1 MASKRVATPPI
12 QSFIYFTHKIFHEK
26 TVYAILAD
34 VLLSTRN
41 GIRLHVRIPKTLVF
55 WRTFL
60 KVTKESANSIEIT
73 LSVEMTPEEE
83 DPFIDRSYRRSVGRL
98 NIPGFRKGKAP
109 RSIVENYVGRTALLN
124 EALDYLIP
132 ETLDTVLRDEDI
144 QAFAEPQIEITEIEP
159 VTFKAVIPLEPTVN
173 LGEYEDIR
181 VEKEPVEITEEQV
194 NDVLQRLRQE
204 SAPWEPVERPVQ
216 YGDLLNITVTGT
228 IDGEQVVNDEGIDYI
243 PQEDNVLPFPG
254 FATNLEGMKDQEN
267 KEFTITIPEDYPR
280 EQFAGKEC
288 TFDLTIL
295 SVKEKVLPELDDEF
309 SKGIGDGYDTLE
321 ELTSHVTGRL
331 SDEAETE
338 ATRELESKT
347 LVALVDLAEIEASEL
362 LYEREVENMQ
372 QERERMLR
380 NQSLDM
386 DTYLSYIGKTPEEF
400 QEELR
405 PTARERLT
413 RFLVLRKL
421 AETESLEVSEED
433 IQNEVDSLIESAGEN
448 ADQMRRNLSSDAV
461 RSNIGSSLLNQ
472 KIMSR
477 IVEISQ
483 GIAAGSNDDE
493 SIEQTPDQSN
503 DEIATESNTEN
514 EEEK

>member
-1 MASKRVATPPI
+1 M
-12 QSFIYFTHKIFHEK
+12 
-26 TVYAILAD
+26 
-34 VLLSTRN
+34 
-41 GIRLHVRIPKTLVF
+41 
-55 WRTFL
+55 
-60 KVTKESANSIEIT
+60 KVTKESANSIEVT
-73 LSVEMTPEEE
+73 LSVEMTNEDE

-109 RSIVENYVGRTALLN
+109 RTIVESYVGRTALLN

-159 VTFKAVIPLEPTVN
+159 VTFKAIVPLEPTVN
-173 LGEYEDIR
+173 LGEYTDIR
-181 VEKEPVEITEEQV
+181 IEKEAVEITDEQV
-194 NDVLQRLRQE
+194 DDVLQRLRQE
-204 SAPWEPVERPVQ
+204 SAPWEPVDRPVQ
-216 YGDLLNITVTGT
+216 YGDLLNITVIGT
-228 IDGEQVVNDEGIDYI
+228 IDGEEVVNDEGIDYI

-254 FATNLEGMKDQEN
+254 FATNLEGMNDQEN
-267 KEFTITIPEDYPR
+267 KAFTITIPEDYPR

-288 TFDLTIL
+288 AFDLTIL
-295 SVKEKVLPELDDEF
+295 SVKEKILPELDDEF
-309 SKGIGDGYDTLE
+309 SKGIGEGYNTLE
-321 ELTSHVTGRL
+321 ELTSHVKDRL

-338 ATRELESKT
+338 STRDLESKAIE
-347 LVALVDLAEIEASEL
+347 ALVELAKIDASEL

-421 AETESLEVSEED
+421 AETEALEVTEED

-448 ADQMRRNLSSDAV
+448 SEQMRRNLSSDAV

-472 KIMSR
+472 KIMGR
-477 IVEISQ
+477 IVDISQ
-483 GIAAGSNDDE
+483 GITAEENDDSSNDNNSVKE
-493 SIEQTPDQSN
+493 P
-503 DEIATESNTEN
+503 TEDDTEPNN
-514 EEEK
+514 ETQEEK

>member
-1 MASKRVATPPI
+1 M
-12 QSFIYFTHKIFHEK
+12 
-26 TVYAILAD
+26 
-34 VLLSTRN
+34 
-41 GIRLHVRIPKTLVF
+41 
-55 WRTFL
+55 

-73 LSVEMTPEEE
+73 LSVEMTNEDE

-109 RSIVENYVGRTALLN
+109 RTIVERYVGRTALLN

-159 VTFKAVIPLEPTVN
+159 VTFKAIVPLEPTVN
-173 LGEYEDIR
+173 LGEYTDIR
-181 VEKEPVEITEEQV
+181 IEKEAVEITDEQV
-194 NDVLQRLRQE
+194 DDVLQRLRQE
-204 SAPWEPVERPVQ
+204 SAPWEPVDRPVQ
-216 YGDLLNITVTGT
+216 YGDLLNITVIGT
-228 IDGEQVVNDEGIDYI
+228 IDGEEVVNDEGIDYI

-254 FATNLEGMKDQEN
+254 FATNLEGMNDQEN
-267 KEFTITIPEDYPR
+267 KAFTITIPEDYPR

-288 TFDLTIL
+288 AFDLTIL
-295 SVKEKVLPELDDEF
+295 SVKEKILPELDDEF
-309 SKGIGDGYDTLE
+309 SKGIGEGYDTLD
-321 ELTSHVTGRL
+321 ELTSHVKDRL

-338 ATRELESKT
+338 STRELESKAIE
-347 LVALVDLAEIEASEL
+347 ALVELAKIDASEL

-421 AETESLEVSEED
+421 AETEALEVTEED

-448 ADQMRRNLSSDAV
+448 SEQMRRNLSSDAV

-472 KIMSR
+472 KIMGR
-477 IVEISQ
+477 IVDISQ
-483 GIAAGSNDDE
+483 GITAEENDDSSNDNNSVKE
-493 SIEQTPDQSN
+493 P
-503 DEIATESNTEN
+503 TEDDTEPNN
-514 EEEK
+514 ETQEEK

>member
-1 MASKRVATPPI
+1 M
-12 QSFIYFTHKIFHEK
+12 
-26 TVYAILAD
+26 
-34 VLLSTRN
+34 
-41 GIRLHVRIPKTLVF
+41 
-55 WRTFL
+55 

-73 LSVEMTPEEE
+73 LSVEMTNEDE

-109 RSIVENYVGRTALLN
+109 RTIVESYVGRTALLN

-159 VTFKAVIPLEPTVN
+159 VTFKAIVPLEPTVN
-173 LGEYEDIR
+173 LGEYTDIR
-181 VEKEPVEITEEQV
+181 IEKEAVEITDEQV
-194 NDVLQRLRQE
+194 DDVLQRLRQE
-204 SAPWEPVERPVQ
+204 SAPWEPVDRPVQ
-216 YGDLLNITVTGT
+216 YGDLLNITVIGT
-228 IDGEQVVNDEGIDYI
+228 IDGEEVVNDEGIDYI

-254 FATNLEGMKDQEN
+254 FATNLEGMNDQEN
-267 KEFTITIPEDYPR
+267 KAFTITIPEDYPR

-288 TFDLTIL
+288 AFDLTIL
-295 SVKEKVLPELDDEF
+295 SVKEKILPELDDEF
-309 SKGIGDGYDTLE
+309 SKGIGEGYDTLD
-321 ELTSHVTGRL
+321 ELTSHVKDRL

-338 ATRELESKT
+338 STRELESKAIE
-347 LVALVDLAEIEASEL
+347 ALVELAEIDASEL

-421 AETESLEVSEED
+421 AETEELEVTEED

-448 ADQMRRNLSSDAV
+448 SEQMRRNLSSDAV

-472 KIMSR
+472 KIMGR
-477 IVEISQ
+477 IVDISQ
-483 GIAAGSNDDE
+483 GITAEENDDSSNDNNSVKE
-493 SIEQTPDQSN
+493 P
-503 DEIATESNTEN
+503 TEDDTEPNN
-514 EEEK
+514 ETQEEK

>member
-1 MASKRVATPPI
+1 M
-12 QSFIYFTHKIFHEK
+12 
-26 TVYAILAD
+26 
-34 VLLSTRN
+34 
-41 GIRLHVRIPKTLVF
+41 
-55 WRTFL
+55 
-60 KVTKESANSIEIT
+60 KVTKESANSIEVT
-73 LSVEMTPEEE
+73 LSVEMTNEDE

-109 RSIVENYVGRTALLN
+109 RTIVESYVGRTALLN

-159 VTFKAVIPLEPTVN
+159 VTFKAIVPLEPTVN
-173 LGEYEDIR
+173 LGEYTDIR
-181 VEKEPVEITEEQV
+181 IEKEAVEITDEQV
-194 NDVLQRLRQE
+194 DDVLQRLRQE
-204 SAPWEPVERPVQ
+204 SAPWEPVDRPVQ
-216 YGDLLNITVTGT
+216 YGDLLNITVIGT
-228 IDGEQVVNDEGIDYI
+228 IDGEEVVNDEGIDYI

-254 FATNLEGMKDQEN
+254 FATNLEGMNDQEN
-267 KEFTITIPEDYPR
+267 KAFTITIPEDYPR

-288 TFDLTIL
+288 AFDLTIL
-295 SVKEKVLPELDDEF
+295 SVKEKILPELDDEF
-309 SKGIGDGYDTLE
+309 SKGIGEGYDTLD
-321 ELTSHVTGRL
+321 ELTSHVKNRL

-338 ATRELESKT
+338 STRELESKAIE
-347 LVALVDLAEIEASEL
+347 ALVELAEIDASEL

-421 AETESLEVSEED
+421 AETEALEVTEED
-433 IQNEVDSLIESAGEN
+433 IQKEVDSLIESAGEN
-448 ADQMRRNLSSDAV
+448 SEQMRRNLASDAV

-472 KIMSR
+472 KIMGR
-477 IVEISQ
+477 IVDISQ
-483 GIAAGSNDDE
+483 GITAEENDDSSNDNNSVKE
-493 SIEQTPDQSN
+493 P
-503 DEIATESNTEN
+503 TEDDTEPNN
-514 EEEK
+514 ETQEEK

>member
-1 MASKRVATPPI
+1 M
-12 QSFIYFTHKIFHEK
+12 
-26 TVYAILAD
+26 
-34 VLLSTRN
+34 
-41 GIRLHVRIPKTLVF
+41 
-55 WRTFL
+55 

-73 LSVEMTPEEE
+73 LSVEMTNEDE

-109 RSIVENYVGRTALLN
+109 RTIVESYVGRTALLN

-159 VTFKAVIPLEPTVN
+159 VTFKAIVPLEPTVN
-173 LGEYEDIR
+173 LGEYTDIR
-181 VEKEPVEITEEQV
+181 IEKEAVEITDEQV
-194 NDVLQRLRQE
+194 DDVLQRLRQE
-204 SAPWEPVERPVQ
+204 SAPWEPVDRPVQ

-228 IDGEQVVNDEGIDYI
+228 IDGEEVVNDEGIDYI

-254 FATNLEGMKDQEN
+254 FATNLEGMNDQEN
-267 KEFTITIPEDYPR
+267 KAFTITIPEDYPR

-288 TFDLTIL
+288 AFDLTIL
-295 SVKEKVLPELDDEF
+295 SVKEKILPELDDEF
-309 SKGIGDGYDTLE
+309 SKGIGEGYDTLE
-321 ELTSHVTGRL
+321 ELTSHVKDRL

-338 ATRELESKT
+338 STRDLESKAIE
-347 LVALVDLAEIEASEL
+347 ALVELAKIDASEL

-421 AETESLEVSEED
+421 AETEALEVTEED
-433 IQNEVDSLIESAGEN
+433 IQNEVASLIESAGEN
-448 ADQMRRNLSSDAV
+448 SEQMRRNLSSDAV

-472 KIMSR
+472 KIMGR
-477 IVEISQ
+477 IVDISQ
-483 GIAAGSNDDE
+483 GITAEENDDSSNDNNSVKE
-493 SIEQTPDQSN
+493 P
-503 DEIATESNTEN
+503 TEDDTEPNN
-514 EEEK
+514 ETQEEK

>member
-1 MASKRVATPPI
+1 M
-12 QSFIYFTHKIFHEK
+12 FHEK

-41 GIRLHVRIPKTLVF
+41 GIRTCNRIPKTLVF

-60 KVTKESANSIEIT
+60 KVTKESANSIEVT
-73 LSVEMTPEEE
+73 LSVEMTNEDE

-109 RSIVENYVGRTALLN
+109 RTIVESYVGRTALLN

-159 VTFKAVIPLEPTVN
+159 VTFKAIVPLEPTVN
-173 LGEYEDIR
+173 LGEYTDIR
-181 VEKEPVEITEEQV
+181 IEKQAVEITDEQV
-194 NDVLQRLRQE
+194 DDVLQRLRQE
-204 SAPWEPVERPVQ
+204 SAPWEPVDRPVQ
-216 YGDLLNITVTGT
+216 YGDLLNITVIGT
-228 IDGEQVVNDEGIDYI
+228 IDGEEVVNDEGIDYI

-254 FATNLEGMKDQEN
+254 FATNLEGMNDQEN
-267 KEFTITIPEDYPR
+267 KAFTITIPEDYPR

-288 TFDLTIL
+288 AFDLTIL
-295 SVKEKVLPELDDEF
+295 SVKEKILPELDDEF
-309 SKGIGDGYDTLE
+309 SKGIGEGYDTLE
-321 ELTSHVTGRL
+321 ELTSHVKDRL

-338 ATRELESKT
+338 STRELESKAIE
-347 LVALVDLAEIEASEL
+347 ALVELAEIDASEL

-421 AETESLEVSEED
+421 AETEALEVTEED
-433 IQNEVDSLIESAGEN
+433 IQNEVASLIESAGEN
-448 ADQMRRNLSSDAV
+448 SEQMRRNLSSDAV

-472 KIMSR
+472 KIMGR
-477 IVEISQ
+477 IVDISQ
-483 GIAAGSNDDE
+483 GITAEENDDSSNDNNSVKE
-493 SIEQTPDQSN
+493 P
-503 DEIATESNTEN
+503 TEDDTEPNN
-514 EEEK
+514 ETQEEK

>member
-1 MASKRVATPPI
+1 M
-12 QSFIYFTHKIFHEK
+12 
-26 TVYAILAD
+26 
-34 VLLSTRN
+34 
-41 GIRLHVRIPKTLVF
+41 
-55 WRTFL
+55 

-73 LSVEMTPEEE
+73 LSVEMTNEDE

-109 RSIVENYVGRTALLN
+109 RTIVESYVGRTALLN

-159 VTFKAVIPLEPTVN
+159 VTFKAIVPLEPTVN
-173 LGEYEDIR
+173 LGEYTDIR
-181 VEKEPVEITEEQV
+181 IEKEAVEITDEQID
-194 NDVLQRLRQE
+194 DVLQRLRQE
-204 SAPWEPVERPVQ
+204 SAPWEPVDRPVQ
-216 YGDLLNITVTGT
+216 YGDLLNITVIGT
-228 IDGEQVVNDEGIDYI
+228 IDGEEVVNDEGIDYI

-254 FATNLEGMKDQEN
+254 FATNLEGMNDQEN
-267 KEFTITIPEDYPR
+267 KAFTITIPEDYPR

-288 TFDLTIL
+288 AFDLTIL
-295 SVKEKVLPELDDEF
+295 SVKEKILPELDDEF
-309 SKGIGDGYDTLE
+309 SKGIGEGYDTLE
-321 ELTSHVTGRL
+321 ELTSHVKDRL

-338 ATRELESKT
+338 STRDLESKAIE
-347 LVALVDLAEIEASEL
+347 ALVELAKIDASEL

-421 AETESLEVSEED
+421 AETEALEVTEED

-448 ADQMRRNLSSDAV
+448 SEQMRRNLSSDAV

-472 KIMSR
+472 KIMGR
-477 IVEISQ
+477 IVDISQ
-483 GIAAGSNDDE
+483 GITAEENDDSSNDNNSVKE
-493 SIEQTPDQSN
+493 P
-503 DEIATESNTEN
+503 TEDDTEPNN
-514 EEEK
+514 ETQEEK

>member
-1 MASKRVATPPI
+1 M
-12 QSFIYFTHKIFHEK
+12 IYKLFTLAIFHAK

-34 VLLSTRN
+34 VLLRTYN
-41 GIRLHVRIPKTLVF
+41 GIRFHVRIPKTLVF

-60 KVTKESANSIEIT
+60 RVTKEEANSIEVT
-73 LSVEMTPEEE
+73 LSVEMAPEDE

-109 RSIVENYVGRTALLN
+109 RTIVESYIGRTALLN

-132 ETLDTVLRDEDI
+132 ETLDTVLRNEDI

-181 VEKEPVEITEEQV
+181 IEKEAVEITDEQV
-194 NDVLQRLRQE
+194 NDVLERLRHD
-204 SAPWEPVERPVQ
+204 SAPWEPVDRPVQ

-228 IDGEQVVNDEGIDYI
+228 IDGEEVVNDEGIDYI

-254 FATNLEGMKDQEN
+254 FATNLEGMNDQEN
-267 KEFTITIPEDYPR
+267 KSFTITIPDDYPR

-288 TFDLTIL
+288 AFDLTIL
-295 SVKEKVLPELDDEF
+295 SVKEKLLPELDDEF

-321 ELTSHVTGRL
+321 ELTSHVRGRL
-331 SDEAETE
+331 SDEAEAE
-338 ATRELESKT
+338 ATRDLESK
-347 LVALVDLAEIEASEL
+347 AIEAIVDLADIEASEL

-386 DTYLSYIGKTPEEF
+386 DTYLSYIGKTSEEF

-421 AETESLEVSEED
+421 AETESLEISEDD
-433 IQNEVDSLIESAGEN
+433 IQKEIDSLIESAGEN
-448 ADQMRRNLSSDAV
+448 SDQMRRNLSSDAV
-461 RSNIGSSLLNQ
+461 RSNIASSLLNQ
-472 KIMSR
+472 KIMGR
-477 IVEISQ
+477 IVDITQ
-483 GIAAGSNDDE
+483 GITAPENTDDSADKTSE
-493 SIEQTPDQSN
+493 TDTKPQNE
-503 DEIATESNTEN
+503 TEEA
-514 EEEK
+514 K

>member
-1 MASKRVATPPI
+1 M
-12 QSFIYFTHKIFHEK
+12 
-26 TVYAILAD
+26 
-34 VLLSTRN
+34 
-41 GIRLHVRIPKTLVF
+41 
-55 WRTFL
+55 
-60 KVTKESANSIEIT
+60 KVTKESANSIEVT
-73 LSVEMTPEEE
+73 LSVEMTNEDE

-109 RSIVENYVGRTALLN
+109 RTIVESYVGRTALLN

-159 VTFKAVIPLEPTVN
+159 VTFKAIVPLEPTVN
-173 LGEYEDIR
+173 LGEYTDIR
-181 VEKEPVEITEEQV
+181 IEKEAVEITDEQE
-194 NDVLQRLRQE
+194 DDELQRLRQE
-204 SAPWEPVERPVQ
+204 SAPREPVDRTVQ

-228 IDGEQVVNDEGIDYI
+228 IDGEEVVNDEGIDYI

-254 FATNLEGMKDQEN
+254 FATNLEGMNDQEN
-267 KEFTITIPEDYPR
+267 KAFTITIPEDYPR

-288 TFDLTIL
+288 AFDLTIL
-295 SVKEKVLPELDDEF
+295 SVKEKILPELDDEF
-309 SKGIGDGYDTLE
+309 SKGIGEGYDTLD
-321 ELTSHVTGRL
+321 ELTSHVKDRL

-338 ATRELESKT
+338 STRELESKAIE
-347 LVALVDLAEIEASEL
+347 ALVELAKIDASEL

-421 AETESLEVSEED
+421 AETEALEVTEED

-448 ADQMRRNLSSDAV
+448 SEQMRRNLSSDAV

-472 KIMSR
+472 KIMGR
-477 IVEISQ
+477 IVDISQ
-483 GIAAGSNDDE
+483 GITAEENDDSSNDNNSVKE
-493 SIEQTPDQSN
+493 P
-503 DEIATESNTEN
+503 TEDDTEPNN
-514 EEEK
+514 ETQEEK

>member
-1 MASKRVATPPI
+1 M
-12 QSFIYFTHKIFHEK
+12 
-26 TVYAILAD
+26 
-34 VLLSTRN
+34 
-41 GIRLHVRIPKTLVF
+41 
-55 WRTFL
+55 

-73 LSVEMTPEEE
+73 LSVEMTNEDE

-109 RSIVENYVGRTALLN
+109 RTIVESYVGRTALLN

-132 ETLDTVLRDEDI
+132 ETLDTVLRNEDI

-159 VTFKAVIPLEPTVN
+159 VTFKAIVPLEPTVN
-173 LGEYEDIR
+173 LGEYTDIR
-181 VEKEPVEITEEQV
+181 IEKEAVEITDEQV
-194 NDVLQRLRQE
+194 DDVLQRLRQE
-204 SAPWEPVERPVQ
+204 SAPWEPVDRPVQ
-216 YGDLLNITVTGT
+216 YGDLLNITVIGT
-228 IDGEQVVNDEGIDYI
+228 IDGEEVVNDEGIDYI

-254 FATNLEGMKDQEN
+254 FATNLEGMNDQEN
-267 KEFTITIPEDYPR
+267 KAFTITIPEDYPR

-288 TFDLTIL
+288 AFDLTIL
-295 SVKEKVLPELDDEF
+295 SVKEKILPELDDEF
-309 SKGIGDGYDTLE
+309 SKGIGEGYDTLD
-321 ELTSHVTGRL
+321 ELTSHVKDRL

-338 ATRELESKT
+338 STRELESKAIE
-347 LVALVDLAEIEASEL
+347 ALVELAKIDASEL

-421 AETESLEVSEED
+421 AETEALEVTEED

-448 ADQMRRNLSSDAV
+448 SEQMRRNLSSDAV

-472 KIMSR
+472 KIMGR
-477 IVEISQ
+477 IVDISQ
-483 GIAAGSNDDE
+483 GITAEENDDSSNDNNSVKE
-493 SIEQTPDQSN
+493 P
-503 DEIATESNTEN
+503 TEDDTEPNN
-514 EEEK
+514 ETQEEK

>member
-1 MASKRVATPPI
+1 MGS
-12 QSFIYFTHKIFHEK
+12 EMC
-26 TVYAILAD
+26 
-34 VLLSTRN
+34 
-41 GIRLHVRIPKTLVF
+41 IR
-55 WRTFL
+55 
-60 KVTKESANSIEIT
+60 
-73 LSVEMTPEEE
+73 
-83 DPFIDRSYRRSVGRL
+83 DR
-98 NIPGFRKGKAP
+98 
-109 RSIVENYVGRTALLN
+109 
-124 EALDYLIP
+124 
-132 ETLDTVLRDEDI
+132 
-144 QAFAEPQIEITEIEP
+144 
-159 VTFKAVIPLEPTVN
+159 
-173 LGEYEDIR
+173 YEDIR

-254 FATNLEGMKDQEN
+254 FATNLEGMNDQEN
-267 KEFTITIPEDYPR
+267 KAFTITIPEDYPR

-288 TFDLTIL
+288 AFDLTIL
-295 SVKEKVLPELDDEF
+295 SVKEKILPELDDEF
-309 SKGIGDGYDTLE
+309 SKGIGEGYDTLE
-321 ELTSHVTGRL
+321 ELTSHVKDRL

-338 ATRELESKT
+338 STRELESKAIE
-347 LVALVDLAEIEASEL
+347 ALVELAEIDASEL

-421 AETESLEVSEED
+421 AETEALEVTEED

-448 ADQMRRNLSSDAV
+448 SEQMRRNLSSDAV

-472 KIMSR
+472 KIMGR
-477 IVEISQ
+477 IVDISQ
-483 GIAAGSNDDE
+483 GITAEENDDSSNDNNSVKE
-493 SIEQTPDQSN
+493 P
-503 DEIATESNTEN
+503 TEDDTEPNN
-514 EEEK
+514 ETQEEK

>member
-1 MASKRVATPPI
+1 M
-12 QSFIYFTHKIFHEK
+12 
-26 TVYAILAD
+26 
-34 VLLSTRN
+34 
-41 GIRLHVRIPKTLVF
+41 
-55 WRTFL
+55 

-73 LSVEMTPEEE
+73 LSVEMTNEDE

-109 RSIVENYVGRTALLN
+109 RTIVESYVGRTALLN

-159 VTFKAVIPLEPTVN
+159 VTFKAIVPLEPTVN
-173 LGEYEDIR
+173 LGEYTDIR
-181 VEKEPVEITEEQV
+181 IEKEAVEITDEQV
-194 NDVLQRLRQE
+194 DDVLQRLRQE
-204 SAPWEPVERPVQ
+204 SAPWEPVDRPVQ
-216 YGDLLNITVTGT
+216 YGDLLNITVIGT
-228 IDGEQVVNDEGIDYI
+228 IDGEEVVNDEGIDYI

-254 FATNLEGMKDQEN
+254 FATNLEGMNDQEN
-267 KEFTITIPEDYPR
+267 KAFTITIPEDYPR

-288 TFDLTIL
+288 AFDLTVL
-295 SVKEKVLPELDDEF
+295 SVKEKILPELDDEF
-309 SKGIGDGYDTLE
+309 SKGIGEGYDTLE
-321 ELTSHVTGRL
+321 ELTSHVKDRL

-338 ATRELESKT
+338 STRELESKAIE
-347 LVALVDLAEIEASEL
+347 ALVELAKIDASEL

-386 DTYLSYIGKTPEEF
+386 DTYLSYIGKTSEEF

-421 AETESLEVSEED
+421 AETEALEVTEED

-448 ADQMRRNLSSDAV
+448 SEQMRRNLSSDAV

-472 KIMSR
+472 KIMGR
-477 IVEISQ
+477 IVDISQ
-483 GIAAGSNDDE
+483 GITAEENDDSSNDNNSVKE
-493 SIEQTPDQSN
+493 P
-503 DEIATESNTEN
+503 TEDDTEPNN
-514 EEEK
+514 ETQEEK

>member
-1 MASKRVATPPI
+1 M
-12 QSFIYFTHKIFHEK
+12 
-26 TVYAILAD
+26 
-34 VLLSTRN
+34 
-41 GIRLHVRIPKTLVF
+41 
-55 WRTFL
+55 
-60 KVTKESANSIEIT
+60 KVTKESANSIEVT
-73 LSVEMTPEEE
+73 LSVEMTNEDE

-109 RSIVENYVGRTALLN
+109 RTIVESYVGRTALLN

-159 VTFKAVIPLEPTVN
+159 VTFKAIVPLEPTVN
-173 LGEYEDIR
+173 LGEYTDIR
-181 VEKEPVEITEEQV
+181 IEKEAVEITDEQV
-194 NDVLQRLRQE
+194 DDVLQRLRQE
-204 SAPWEPVERPVQ
+204 SAPWEPVDRPVQ

-228 IDGEQVVNDEGIDYI
+228 IDGEEVVNDEGIDYI

-254 FATNLEGMKDQEN
+254 FATNLEGMNDQEN
-267 KEFTITIPEDYPR
+267 KAFTITIPEDYPR

-288 TFDLTIL
+288 AFDLTIL
-295 SVKEKVLPELDDEF
+295 SVKEKILPELDDEF
-309 SKGIGDGYDTLE
+309 SKGIGEGYDTLE
-321 ELTSHVTGRL
+321 ELTSHVKDRL

-338 ATRELESKT
+338 STRELESKAIE
-347 LVALVDLAEIEASEL
+347 ALVELAEIDASEL

-421 AETESLEVSEED
+421 AETEELEVTEED

-448 ADQMRRNLSSDAV
+448 SEQMRRNLSSDAG
-461 RSNIGSSLLNQ
+461 RSNIGSSLRNQ
-472 KIMSR
+472 KIMGR
-477 IVEISQ
+477 IVDISQ
-483 GIAAGSNDDE
+483 GITAEENDDSSNDNNSVKE
-493 SIEQTPDQSN
+493 P
-503 DEIATESNTEN
+503 TEDDTEPNN
-514 EEEK
+514 ETQEEK

>member
-1 MASKRVATPPI
+1 M
-12 QSFIYFTHKIFHEK
+12 
-26 TVYAILAD
+26 
-34 VLLSTRN
+34 
-41 GIRLHVRIPKTLVF
+41 
-55 WRTFL
+55 

-73 LSVEMTPEEE
+73 LSVEMTNEDE

-109 RSIVENYVGRTALLN
+109 RTIVESYVGRTALLN

-159 VTFKAVIPLEPTVN
+159 VTFKAIVPLEPTVN
-173 LGEYEDIR
+173 LGEYTDIR
-181 VEKEPVEITEEQV
+181 IEKEAVEITDEQID
-194 NDVLQRLRQE
+194 DVLQRLRQE
-204 SAPWEPVERPVQ
+204 SAPWEPVDRPVQ

-228 IDGEQVVNDEGIDYI
+228 IDGEEVVNDEGIDYI

-254 FATNLEGMKDQEN
+254 FATNLEGMNDQEN
-267 KEFTITIPEDYPR
+267 KAFTITIPEDYPR

-288 TFDLTIL
+288 AFDLTIL
-295 SVKEKVLPELDDEF
+295 SVKEKILPELDDEF
-309 SKGIGDGYDTLE
+309 SKGIGEGYDTLE
-321 ELTSHVTGRL
+321 ELTSHVKDRL

-338 ATRELESKT
+338 STRDLESKAIE
-347 LVALVDLAEIEASEL
+347 ALVELAKIDASEL

-421 AETESLEVSEED
+421 AETEALEVTEDD
-433 IQNEVDSLIESAGEN
+433 IQNEVASLIESAGEN
-448 ADQMRRNLSSDAV
+448 SEQMRRNLSSDAV

-472 KIMSR
+472 KIMGR
-477 IVEISQ
+477 IVDISQ
-483 GIAAGSNDDE
+483 GITAEENDDSSNDNNSVKE
-493 SIEQTPDQSN
+493 P
-503 DEIATESNTEN
+503 TEDDTEPNN
-514 EEEK
+514 ETQEEK

>member
-1 MASKRVATPPI
+1 M
-12 QSFIYFTHKIFHEK
+12 
-26 TVYAILAD
+26 
-34 VLLSTRN
+34 
-41 GIRLHVRIPKTLVF
+41 
-55 WRTFL
+55 
-60 KVTKESANSIEIT
+60 KVTKESANSIEVT
-73 LSVEMTPEEE
+73 LSVEMTNEDE

-109 RSIVENYVGRTALLN
+109 RTIVESYVGRTALLN

-159 VTFKAVIPLEPTVN
+159 VTFKAIVPLEPTVN
-173 LGEYEDIR
+173 LGEYTDIR
-181 VEKEPVEITEEQV
+181 IEKEAVEITDEQV
-194 NDVLQRLRQE
+194 DDVLQRLRQE
-204 SAPWEPVERPVQ
+204 SAPWEPVDRPVQ

-228 IDGEQVVNDEGIDYI
+228 IDGEEVVNDEGIDYI

-254 FATNLEGMKDQEN
+254 FATNLEGMNDQEN
-267 KEFTITIPEDYPR
+267 KAFTITIPEDYHR

-288 TFDLTIL
+288 AFDLTIL
-295 SVKEKVLPELDDEF
+295 SVKEKILPELDDEF
-309 SKGIGDGYDTLE
+309 SKGIGEGYDTLD
-321 ELTSHVTGRL
+321 ELTSHVKDRL

-338 ATRELESKT
+338 STRELESKAIE
-347 LVALVDLAEIEASEL
+347 ALVELAEIDASEL

-421 AETESLEVSEED
+421 AETEALEVTEED

-448 ADQMRRNLSSDAV
+448 SEQMRRNLSSDAV
-461 RSNIGSSLLNQ
+461 RSNIGASLLNQ
-472 KIMSR
+472 KIMGR
-477 IVEISQ
+477 IVDISQ
-483 GIAAGSNDDE
+483 GITAEENDDSSNDNNSVKE
-493 SIEQTPDQSN
+493 P
-503 DEIATESNTEN
+503 TEDDTEPNN
-514 EEEK
+514 ETQEEK

>member
-1 MASKRVATPPI
+1 M
-12 QSFIYFTHKIFHEK
+12 
-26 TVYAILAD
+26 
-34 VLLSTRN
+34 
-41 GIRLHVRIPKTLVF
+41 
-55 WRTFL
+55 
-60 KVTKESANSIEIT
+60 KVTKESANSIEVT
-73 LSVEMTPEEE
+73 LSVEMTNEDE

-109 RSIVENYVGRTALLN
+109 RTIVESYVGRTALLN

-159 VTFKAVIPLEPTVN
+159 VTFKAIVPLEPTVN
-173 LGEYEDIR
+173 LGEYTDIR
-181 VEKEPVEITEEQV
+181 IEKEAVEITDEQID
-194 NDVLQRLRQE
+194 DVLQRLRQE
-204 SAPWEPVERPVQ
+204 SAPWEPVDRPVQ

-228 IDGEQVVNDEGIDYI
+228 IDGEEVVNDEGIDYI

-254 FATNLEGMKDQEN
+254 FATNLEGMNDQEN
-267 KEFTITIPEDYPR
+267 KAFTITIPEDYPR

-288 TFDLTIL
+288 AFDLTIL
-295 SVKEKVLPELDDEF
+295 SVKEKILPELDDEF
-309 SKGIGDGYDTLE
+309 SKGIVEGYDTLE
-321 ELTSHVTGRL
+321 ELTSHVKDRL

-338 ATRELESKT
+338 STRDLESKAIE
-347 LVALVDLAEIEASEL
+347 ALVELAKIDASEL

-386 DTYLSYIGKTPEEF
+386 DTYLSYIGITPEEF

-421 AETESLEVSEED
+421 AETEALEVTEED

-448 ADQMRRNLSSDAV
+448 SEQMRRNLSSDAV

-472 KIMSR
+472 KIMGR
-477 IVEISQ
+477 IVDISQ
-483 GIAAGSNDDE
+483 GITAEENDDSSNDNNSVKE
-493 SIEQTPDQSN
+493 P
-503 DEIATESNTEN
+503 TEDDTEPNN
-514 EEEK
+514 ETQEEK